1 MHVHASTKH
10 YNYQYVVLFIF
21 IQIIAAISFS
31 KHMMELVYVKITM
44 CTELL
49 LKYISLN
56 LYSEFIFEAKFKH
69 FTVLHQDFPQS
80 LTGLWGNFPVNRVLD

>member
-1 MHVHASTKH
+1 MHVHASTKN
-10 YNYQYVVLFIF
+10 YNYEYVVLFIF

-56 LYSEFIFEAKFKH
+56 LYSYLRQSSSILQSCIKIF
-69 FTVLHQDFPQS
+69 LN
-80 LTGLWGNFPVNRVLD
+80 L

>member
-1 MHVHASTKH
+1 MHIHASTKN

-49 LKYISLN
+49 LKYI
-56 LYSEFIFEAKFKH
+56 FIFEAKFKH

>member
-1 MHVHASTKH
+1 MHVHASTKN

-56 LYSEFIFEAKFKH
+56 
-69 FTVLHQDFPQS
+69 
-80 LTGLWGNFPVNRVLD
+80 

>member
-1 MHVHASTKH
+1 MHVHASTKN

-49 LKYISLN
+49 FKVHKSQLA
-56 LYSEFIFEAKFKH
+56 FIFEAKFKH

>member
-1 MHVHASTKH
+1 MYKEIQVENNACTCFYKN

-56 LYSEFIFEAKFKH
+56 LYSYLRQSSSILQSCIKIF
-69 FTVLHQDFPQS
+69 LN
-80 LTGLWGNFPVNRVLD
+80 L

>member
-1 MHVHASTKH
+1 MHIHASTKN

-21 IQIIAAISFS
+21 IQIMAAISFS
-31 KHMMELVYVKITM
+31 KHDGTCLCENYHVYRTTFKVHK
-44 CTELL
+44 
-49 LKYISLN
+49 SQFV
-56 LYSEFIFEAKFKH
+56 FIFEAKFKH

>member
-1 MHVHASTKH
+1 MRKFKLKTMHVHASTKN

-56 LYSEFIFEAKFKH
+56 LYSYMYLRQSSSILQSCIKIF
-69 FTVLHQDFPQS
+69 LN
-80 LTGLWGNFPVNRVLD
+80 L